1 MSSKSMNENFSAT
14 DAQLFFVADVRAGV
28 KLTVK
33 VATWRAA
40 IERQQPG
47 KKS

>member
-14 DAQLFFVADVRAGV
+14 DAQLFSAADVRAGV
-28 KLTVK
+28 KMAVK

-40 IERQQPG
+40 IGRQQPG